1 MRMRLWIIVVLV
13 IPILLGCAQTIKWD
27 QEMYTEHKAAAV
39 QSVATWSFNS
49 GFYSCALAAQQV
61 TFPTTIKNSAELQA
75 FINNPTTTLGI
86 AQLDQITRQLGKW
99 SDEDYNLGCFQG
111 TKTRMTLAEVIA
123 GIKAFW
129 PQAAPFMP
137 SFK

>member
-1 MRMRLWIIVVLV
+1 MRKLWIICLLISVLF
-13 IPILLGCAQTIKWD
+13 LLGCAQTIKWD
-27 QEMYTEHKAAAV
+27 QKAYAEHKAVAV
-39 QSVATWSFNS
+39 QGVTTWSFNS
-49 GFYSCALAAQQV
+49 GFYSCALASQQV
-61 TFPTTIKNSAELQA
+61 IFPTTIKNAADLQA

-86 AQLDQITRQLGKW
+86 AQLDQITRDLGKW
-99 SDEDYNLGCFQG
+99 SEEDYRLGCFQG

-137 SFK
+137 TLK